1 MDLVGAWLR
10 QLLRAGTAA
19 AIVPVALVAA
29 LLVVALGSGGFGGL
43 GSLGELVAGPSVPEL
58 DTAGSSAAEDARVA
72 RVAPGGSDRA
82 SVRPSASAPR
92 AGGGGAAATA
102 PSLQARP
109 GTRRPIAPAPGS
121 SRVTAPPL
129 EVVTPP
135 VAPREPPPTPVTPPA
150 QPQAPPLADVLSAT
164 VNGVVA
170 VVQTLLD
177 QLGQTLGLTPR
188 R

>member
-43 GSLGELVAGPSVPEL
+43 GSLGELVAGPSVPEF

-82 SVRPSASAPR
+82 PVRPSASAPR
-92 AGGGGAAATA
+92 DRAATIA
-102 PSLQARP
+102 PRTQAQQGP
-109 GTRRPIAPAPGS
+109 RRPIAPAPGS
-121 SRVTAPPL
+121 SRVTPPPPA
-129 EVVTPP
+129 VVTPP
-135 VAPREPPPTPVTPPA
+135 LAPREPPPAPAPPPA
-150 QPQAPPLADVLSAT
+150 PPQPPQLADVLSAT
-164 VNGVVA
+164 VNGVVGG
-170 VVQTLLD
+170 VQTLLD
-177 QLGQTLGLTPR
+177 QLGRTLGLTPR